1 MALRRRRPHRFSR
14 TNQPARY
21 GGAAGLKGSN
31 NFAAKLTERAVSTA
45 RRAHRRGVSL
55 TVLAKRYKVSL
66 STMSR
71 AVRKLTFRHVR

>member
-1 MALRRRRPHRFSR
+1 MAPRRPRPHRFSR

-21 GGAAGLKGSN
+21 GGAAGLKGSD
-31 NFAAKLTERAVSTA
+31 NFASKLTEKSVKAA
-45 RRAHRRGVSL
+45 RQAHRKGVSL
-55 TVLAKRYKVSL
+55 TLLAKRYKVSL